1 VNSKS
6 LTRIVMLLPIA
17 AVVVA
22 ASAMTAKSAPPA
34 SETIAMHELNGS
46 GQNGWAT
53 ITDLGGK
60 VMVTVSIDGEPASAF
75 EPAHVHFGRCPHIK
89 AIPAYNVGPIVA
101 GRASSEVELSWA
113 EINSGK
119 YVINVHKSSSDM
131 GDYVSCANIGIAT
144 TPLVI
149 PTDQTPYERRPRL
162 L

>member
-1 VNSKS
+1 
-6 LTRIVMLLPIA
+6 MLSPIA

-22 ASAMTAKSAPPA
+22 ASAVTASGAPPA

-60 VMVTVSIDGEPASAF
+60 VMVTVSIGGELASAS
-75 EPAHVHFGRCPHIK
+75 EPSHVHFGRCPHIK
-89 AIPAYNVGPIVA
+89 AIPAFNVGPIL
-101 GRASSEVELSWA
+101 GGKASSVVDLSWA

-119 YVINVHKSSSDM
+119 YVINVHKSSTDM
-131 GDYVSCANIGIAT
+131 GDYVSCANIGVAA

-149 PTDQTPYERRPRL
+149 PTDSTPY
-162 L
+162 